1 MGRNPKNRQP
11 NTGTMATSND
21 HSDAT
26 TSLQQLKEMVR
37 EFCEAREWDQFHNP
51 KDLAIGII
59 TEAGELLEPFRF
71 KSAVETEALLND
83 PGAKARIAQEAV
95 DVLYFILRLAQ
106 KYNIDLSREFH
117 KKMQINE
124 TRYPIVSSKGTNKKY
139 TDLT

>member
-1 MGRNPKNRQP
+1 
-11 NTGTMATSND
+11 MATRND

-71 KSAVETEALLND
+71 KSAVEIEALLDD
-83 PGAKARIAQEAV
+83 PDAKARVAQEAV
-95 DVLYFILRLAQ
+95 DVLYFILRFAQ
-106 KYNIDLSREFH
+106 KYNIDLATEFH
-117 KKMQINE
+117 KKMRINE
-124 TRYPIVSSKGTNKKY
+124 ARYPIVSAKGTNKKY